1 MEVRLYSKGLEDKIH
16 DAERNLTVVLDQLN
30 LLESEADRIR
40 FFWDS
45 PSYREWRRELERQ
58 TGMAAVSV
66 RRLSRLLLAM
76 NEIAVMLAE
85 TEKNNETAVSQL

>member
-1 MEVRLYSKGLEDKIH
+1 MEVRLFSKGLEDRIH
-16 DAERNLTVVLDQLN
+16 AAERNLTVVLDQLN
-30 LLESEADRIR
+30 LLEAEADRIR

-45 PSYREWRRELERQ
+45 PSYRNWRRELDRQ
-58 TGMAAVSV
+58 AGMAAMSV

-85 TEKNNETAVSQL
+85 TEKNNEMALGQL

>member
-45 PSYREWRRELERQ
+45 PSYRDWRRERQ